1 MCVLIILTLLCF
13 FKIIICITTIYRI
26 YSKTPWSMP
35 GISKFLSCTLL
46 LKRYLQDS
54 TIVATKGEDGG
65 EEGEEEEGEGEGEEE
80 VC

>member
-1 MCVLIILTLLCF
+1 
-13 FKIIICITTIYRI
+13 
-26 YSKTPWSMP
+26 MP
-35 GISKFLSCTLL
+35 GMSKFLSCTLL

-65 EEGEEEEGEGEGEEE
+65 VEEDGEEEEEDWEDGGEEEEEGEEE